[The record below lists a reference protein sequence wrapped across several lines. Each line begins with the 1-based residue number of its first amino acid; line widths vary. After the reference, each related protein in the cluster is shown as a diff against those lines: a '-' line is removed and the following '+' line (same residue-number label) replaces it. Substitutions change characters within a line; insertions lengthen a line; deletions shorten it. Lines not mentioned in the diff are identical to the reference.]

1 MSTEKDCFG
10 FYMGN
15 PVCNQCSARQR
26 CKAVLISNGFDII
39 AASVDAL
46 VLQLPD
52 NAAYFDT
59 DRVPSLVDQLM
70 FPPADT
76 HQDEIDDEDN
86 LLGLLE
92 KEELSAKDTV
102 EFQPGTIN
110 VSLHT
115 GDAALI
121 PHKS

>member
-1 MSTEKDCFG
+1 MSVDKDCFG

-39 AASVDAL
+39 AASVDAM

-52 NAAYFDT
+52 DAAYFDS

-92 KEELSAKDTV
+92 KEELSAQDAN
-102 EFQPGTIN
+102 EFSPGNLN
-110 VSLHT
+110 VSLHS
-115 GDAALI
+115 GSK
-121 PHKS
+121 P